1 MIYFDN
7 AATTKMHKDVFE
19 VMKPFYLDNFANSS
33 SKYYSIAKKS
43 SMAVKKSRL
52 VISEL
57 LACEPDEIIFTSGA
71 SESNNM
77 ILKSFSY
84 HNNKTILS
92 SPIEHS
98 SISKVLDFISQHS
111 RVEYLRINQDGT
123 IDLEDLESKLH
134 TNEVSL
140 CTVCFVNSETGIVQD
155 LQKISEVTKKY
166 NVVLH
171 SDITQAIGKIGFDF
185 KKYKDV
191 DMISFSAHK
200 FHGPKGIGAAVIRKN
215 NNGIKR
221 DVKPLIHGG
230 DQEYSYRS
238 GTLNTPAI
246 IGMAKAMEIAYSNL
260 KRNMNIL
267 KELDDF
273 FLKSFDNLNK
283 VSILNKDFHRIAGYI
298 SLRIKGI
305 NNQIFL
311 KKVGQ
316 LFAASTGSACSNSEP
331 SKILD
336 SLGFDS
342 EIIRETIRI
351 SFSHLNS
358 KEEIVSFRKLFY

>member
-7 AATTKMHKDVFE
+7 AATTKMHKEVFE

-33 SKYYSIAKKS
+33 SKYYSIAEKS
-43 SMAVKKSRL
+43 SDAVEKSRL

-77 ILKSFSY
+77 ILKSFSKD
-84 HNNKTILS
+84 NKTILS

-98 SISKVLDFISQHS
+98 SISKVLEYITPHS
-111 RVEYLRINQDGT
+111 RVEYLRIKQNGT
-123 IDLEDLESKLH
+123 IDLEDLESRLQ
-134 TNEVSL
+134 TNEISL
-140 CTVCFVNSETGIVQD
+140 CTVCFVNSETGIVQN
-155 LQKISEVTKKY
+155 LEKISEITKKH
-166 NVVLH
+166 NVVFH
-171 SDITQAIGKIGFDF
+171 SDITQSIGKIEFDF
-185 KKYKDV
+185 SKYKNV
-191 DMISFSAHK
+191 DIISFSAHK
-200 FHGPKGIGAAVIRKN
+200 FHGPKGIGAAVIRKEK
-215 NNGIKR
+215 NGIKR
-221 DVKPLIHGG
+221 EVKPLIHGG
-230 DQEYSYRS
+230 DQEFSYRS

-246 IGMAKAMEIAYSNL
+246 IGMAKAMEIAFSNL
-260 KRNMNIL
+260 KSNMKIL
-267 KELDDF
+267 KELDDY
-273 FLKSFDNLNK
+273 FLESFENINK
-283 VSILNKDFHRIAGYI
+283 VTILNKDYSRIPGYI

-331 SKILD
+331 SKILNA
-336 SLGFDS
+336 LGF
-342 EIIRETIRI
+342 ELNVIRETIRL

-358 KEEIVSFRKLFY
+358 KEEITSFKKLFI